1 MIVRNEQT
9 CLGRCLGLVAG
20 AVDEIVVVD
29 TGSTDQTREVAGRFG
44 ARVISCAWESDF
56 SKARNRGLEEA
67 RGRWILVLDADE
79 QLLETDRRALLQLV
93 AAHTPETGP
102 PRTAFNLLQRNSSDG
117 GRTGMIVPNIRLFPN
132 LPGIRYEW
140 PIHEQVATSLAR
152 AGIPVRESSVS
163 ILHDGYADSARNSE
177 KQRRNREI
185 LRAQLRSSSE
195 VHPLTH
201 FLLAGAELDLENPEG
216 ALGSYLECIRLSPG
230 GGSVAEAAKV
240 RVATCLAKLGRH
252 AEALAGMPLARDPA
266 SWHPELLKLK
276 GDCEAALGRRAPA
289 REAYVGV
296 LGFSDAAFV
305 PPCNLVSVKVGAML
319 GLAML
324 LKKENQH
331 LLATELLRAVKERVA
346 NGEELNQVS
355 LARLLQSGA

>member
-9 CLGRCLGLVAG
+9 YLGRCLGLVAN

-29 TGSTDQTREVAGRFG
+29 TGSTDRTREIAARFG

-56 SKARNRGLEEA
+56 SKARNRGLEVA
-67 RGRWILVLDADE
+67 GGRWILVLDADE
-79 QLLETDRRALLQLV
+79 QLLEADRGALLQLV
-93 AAHTPETGP
+93 AEQTPETGP
-102 PRTAFNLLQRNSSDG
+102 PRTAFNFRQRNSSDG
-117 GRTGMIVPNIRLFPN
+117 GRTGMIVPSIRLFPN
-132 LPGIRYEW
+132 LPEVRYEW

-152 AGIPVRESSVS
+152 AGIPIRESSIS
-163 ILHDGYADSARNSE
+163 ILHDGYSDPGRNSE

-185 LRAQLRSSSE
+185 LRAQVGSRSE

-216 ALGSYLECIRLSPG
+216 ALGSYLECIRLSG
-230 GGSVAEAAKV
+230 GGDPIAEGAKV

-252 AEALAGMPLARDPA
+252 AEALAGMPVAGDYA

-276 GDCEAALGRRAPA
+276 GDCEAALGRLAPA
-289 REAYVGV
+289 REAYLEV
-296 LGFSDAAFV
+296 LGLRDGAFV

-319 GLAML
+319 GLALL
-324 LKKENQH
+324 LKKEDQP
-331 LLATELLRAVKERVA
+331 LLATELLRAVKRSVT
-346 NGEELNQVS
+346 NGEELSQAS
-355 LARLLQSGA
+355 LARFLPPRA